1 MPDPKQSQ
9 AIAALKAAAERNLR
23 RVWRALPPE
32 QRKQIRKVAHPANLA
47 KIQRTATAKPV
58 APLQRPQLAV
68 IVLLTDDA
76 GDPALTLRSLV
87 GQQPAALELMVVDT
101 SLAGLGRGQVREF
114 AKRDSRVK
122 YLALPGSREEAARGL
137 AVAQSRAPYLM
148 FLTAGDVIEKAS
160 LDPMLRSLR
169 TSGSSFAVG
178 MTGIVKGKTSSTP
191 VWQRDIHAEP
201 RPAVAVSDV
210 PGLLRDGALGNKVFR
225 RDFWTSATAGIE
237 TGQ

>member
-1 MPDPKQSQ
+1 MPGPKQSQ

-47 KIQRTATAKPV
+47 KLQRTAAAKPV

-76 GDPALTLRSLV
+76 GDPAVTLRSLV
-87 GQQPAALELMVVDT
+87 GQQPAALELIVVDT

-114 AKRDSRVK
+114 AKRDGRVK
-122 YLALPGSREEAARGL
+122 YLALAGSREEAARGR

-148 FLTAGDVIEKAS
+148 FLTAGDVVEKAS
-160 LDPMLRSLR
+160 LDPMLAIPADERLVLR
-169 TSGSSFAVG
+169 RRYDRNRQGQNQLDAGLAAGHPCRTAAGRGCFGTSG
-178 MTGIVKGKTSSTP
+178 
-191 VWQRDIHAEP
+191 D
-201 RPAVAVSDV
+201 
-210 PGLLRDGALGNKVFR
+210 
-225 RDFWTSATAGIE
+225 SA
-237 TGQ
+237 